1 MKQPSNTKLLAG
13 ILYKSPIWSA
23 MVRPQNILKF
33 LFVANAY
40 LMSQAL
46 GRQNCIDHFNLKLKS
61 LYGQK
66 INKSMLSFR
75 IPGFGRLVFP
85 SESGW
90 IVVEIFVFRVYER
103 FFEPSADSTL
113 IDIGAHAGSFT
124 VKMAKKVQRVV
135 AIEPNPRT
143 FKFLTQ
149 NLGLNRLKNVDA
161 INIAL
166 SDNEG
171 TANLLLGDASHLSTI
186 MHQGTGGVKVKT
198 ETLDGIVEK
207 FGLNHIDFV
216 KLDAEGAELVILQGG
231 LKTLQLNKPNIAME
245 VHSPSEAKN
254 VSEILRSIGYETIL
268 FHDILY
274 ASQKPVSPRS

>member
-1 MKQPSNTKLLAG
+1 
-13 ILYKSPIWSA
+13 
-23 MVRPQNILKF
+23 
-33 LFVANAY
+33 
-40 LMSQAL
+40 
-46 GRQNCIDHFNLKLKS
+46 
-61 LYGQK
+61 
-66 INKSMLSFR
+66 
-75 IPGFGRLVFP
+75 
-85 SESGW
+85 
-90 IVVEIFVFRVYER
+90 
-103 FFEPSADSTL
+103 
-113 IDIGAHAGSFT
+113 
-124 VKMAKKVQRVV
+124 MAKKVQRVV

-231 LKTLQLNKPNIAME
+231 LKTLQLNIAME